1 MKVFTTN
8 FLRMGLVKEFEYIPI
23 IKGVVF
29 IFFSHH
35 LTPHIIETF
44 FSEVP
49 IFLRM
54 CLVKEFEYIPIDKG
68 VAFIFF
74 SHHLTPHIKVLFK
87 SMNDFAYKEI
97 AYIFLNS
104 ENCSVIQWTLME
116 FF

>member
-1 MKVFTTN
+1 
-8 FLRMGLVKEFEYIPI
+8 
-23 IKGVVF
+23 
-29 IFFSHH
+29 
-35 LTPHIIETF
+35 
-44 FSEVP
+44 
-49 IFLRM
+49 M

-116 FF
+116 LSSEFIMYLLFILKDSHT